1 MRNQPCSRLW
11 FVAGAIAATGVF
23 STTAYSQQFTN
34 VAGGATLPN
43 TGLATEAA
51 KFGDFDL
58 DGDMDMVYANGGD
71 QNNQQSKLFRN
82 QGLAQGGT
90 IGTFQ
95 DVTAINLLKSP
106 GTVIMNMA
114 SRDVQIVDIDNDGDF
129 DFYFSNH
136 SQGTAGNQ
144 SNTWLINQGNAQGG
158 VSGRFI
164 LDMSRWVGVGAAGS
178 SVPAA
183 QKITTG
189 DFNNGFVDWS
199 CQCDFADVDRDG
211 DQDLMHTS
219 YGPGFDAS
227 VMSRLYLNNGSG
239 FFTEYNP
246 SNAVSANPA
255 LAAGSAAGFLEGTQ
269 QNNTTNTNGTN
280 HDITNM
286 SLDADFADL
295 DGDFD
300 NDIFANSRD
309 TISHFYQN
317 RFVENGNGLGNGTTS
332 RLYRDVTSLW
342 GTNGLAGLTGSNYDA
357 DLNDMDNDNDV
368 DGYFL
373 NYQGTFG
380 DEWRLNNGTGAFGGS
395 NAVANSGS
403 DDNEVDW
410 IDYDND
416 GDVDPFISA
425 FASTD
430 RLYRNNFIGSGT
442 VSLTQVSIISGAGT
456 RSLGSD
462 MGDIDNDGDQDI
474 ICAEDAGN
482 NEVLLR
488 NNLNVPDPI
497 APRVPHLLDT
507 PDGAPTSGKR
517 QIVARVFDNTNQEYL
532 EHGTAV
538 LNFTVNGEPH
548 SIPAKYSGGNLVM
561 ALLPGYWS
569 GTVVYSMSFTDRKGN
584 TGTSG
589 SQSVTVPLTGFSTF
603 GSAIV
608 GCSGPMTLSVNST
621 PTINNPDFQLRC
633 TGAPANTLQLC
644 WATDA
649 QGVGNDE
656 FGIGIPMW
664 GSLVGATEIYGL
676 DANAGPTGQMITP
689 IAIPNAPLIV
699 GNNYYFQ
706 FICGDFSCGTP
717 LYTSQGGQVTIQ
729 P

>member
-1 MRNQPCSRLW
+1 MRNSFYAQLCL
-11 FVAGAIAATGVF
+11 VVTAIGATSTF
-23 STTAYSQQFTN
+23 SSGAFSQQFSN
-34 VAGGATLPN
+34 VAGGTTLPHL
-43 TGLATEAA
+43 GLATEAA
-51 KFGDFDL
+51 KFGDWDL
-58 DGDMDMVYANGGD
+58 DGDLDLVYANGGD
-71 QNNQQSKLFRN
+71 ANNQQSKLLRN
-82 QGLAQGGT
+82 NGLAQGGT
-90 IGTFQ
+90 IGTFS
-95 DVTAINLLKSP
+95 DVTSTKLLKSA
-106 GTVIMNMA
+106 GVVIMA
-114 SRDVQIVDIDNDGDF
+114 QSSRDIQIVDIDHDGDL

-136 SQGTAGNQ
+136 STGTNQ
-144 SNTWLINQGNAQGG
+144 SNTWMINQGGSQGG
-158 VSGRFI
+158 AVGEFR

-183 QKITTG
+183 QKLVGG

-211 DQDLMHTS
+211 DMDLLHTS
-219 YGPGFDAS
+219 YGPAFNAQ
-227 VMSRLYLNNGSG
+227 VMTRLYLNSGSG
-239 FFTEYNP
+239 FFSEYNP
-246 SNAVSANPA
+246 SNAVSGNPS
-255 LAAGSAAGFLEGTQ
+255 LAAGSAAGFVEGTQ
-269 QNNTTNTNGTN
+269 QENTTNTNGTF

-317 RFVENGNGLGNGTTS
+317 RFVENGNSLGNGTTT

-342 GTNGLAGLTGSNYDA
+342 GTNGLAAESGANYES
-357 DLNDMDNDNDV
+357 DLNDIDNDNDV

-373 NYQGTFG
+373 NYDGGTG
-380 DEWRLNNGTGAFGGS
+380 DATRLNNGTGAFS
-395 NAVANSGS
+395 ASTSVPNSGN
-403 DDNEVDW
+403 DDNEIDW
-410 IDYDND
+410 IDFDND
-416 GDVDPFISA
+416 GDNDVFISA

-430 RLYRNNFIGSGT
+430 RIYRNNFNGAPGSAT
-442 VSLTQVSIISGAGT
+442 LTEVFIASGVGGS
-456 RSLGSD
+456 SLGSD
-462 MGDIDNDGDQDI
+462 VGDMDNDGDPDI
-474 ICAEDAGN
+474 ISAEDGGG

-488 NNLNVPDPI
+488 NSLNVPDPI

-507 PDGAPTSGKR
+507 PDGPPTSGTR
-517 QIVARVFDNTNQEYL
+517 RIVARAFDNANQEYFQ
-532 EHGTAV
+532 HGSAV

-548 SIPAKYSGGNLVM
+548 SIPGRYSGGNLFT

-569 GTVVYSMSFTDRKGN
+569 GTVTYSMSVTDRKGN

-589 SQSVTVPLTGFSTF
+589 SQSVTVPLVGFSTF
-603 GSAIV
+603 GSDIV
-608 GCSGPMTLSVNST
+608 GCSGPLTLSINST

-644 WATDA
+644 WATDV

-664 GSLVGATEIYGL
+664 GSFFGATEIYGL

-689 IAIPNAPLIV
+689 IAIPNNAGLI
-699 GNNYYFQ
+699 GNDYYFQ
-706 FICGDFSCGTP
+706 FIVGDAGCGTP
-717 LYTSQGGQVTIQ
+717 LYTSRGGKVIIQ